1 MFPQPVLFDHPD
13 GVAHRKDLYLFE
25 CEPCLTWSSLIF
37 LPDSP
42 PAYNDNTPVQHEV
55 ILNEKD
61 DMDFDKENNAVTPD
75 GGEPTDNEKR
85 SLRHIAENLPI
96 SAWLVAIVELC
107 ERFTYYGMSGLFQ
120 NYVFRPFRNPDG
132 TPRRILVLLF
142 WCYSMLPPLP
152 ESHWEI
158 LLDLSPRER
167 KSPVLIGMCETVTP
181 ILGAIVADQY
191 LGKYKTIVLFCGVY
205 LIGLLILVLT
215 SLPIALEHGAGL
227 PGFIVSILIVGLGT
241 GGIKSNVAP
250 LIADQYKRK
259 KMALKT
265 IEKTGERVVI
275 DPALTIQRIYMIF
288 YGCINLGSL
297 SLLATPYMEKYTGF
311 WSAYLLCLCMFA
323 MGTAVLL
330 LGRKFYVVR
339 PPQGSIITDAFKALW
354 IMIKNRNMDAP
365 KPSWQAEHHAGAQ
378 VSLPWDDHFID
389 ELKRALVAC
398 RVFAFYPIY
407 WVVYGQFSGNFVT
420 QAAQMNG
427 HGIPNDL
434 MQNFDPISIIVF
446 IPILETAIYPVMR
459 RLKIPF
465 RPITR
470 IALGFGVAAL
480 AMMYAAIVQ
489 HLIYSAG
496 PCYGKPLCDA
506 GPQGNDVH
514 IAIQTPAYV
523 FIGISEIFASVSGL
537 EYAYTKAPP
546 SMKSFVQSMYLL
558 TNAFGSAIAE
568 ALTPAAFDPAIM
580 WMFVG
585 LACAS
590 FLCGILFFLTFR
602 HLNYQEDDMNA
613 LDADDPLPDEDHPRR
628 GNEPHDH

>member
-1 MFPQPVLFDHPD
+1 MSTRDYEVEATQPHVQDNVVSE
-13 GVAHRKDLYLFE
+13 VA
-25 CEPCLTWSSLIF
+25 
-37 LPDSP
+37 
-42 PAYNDNTPVQHEV
+42 
-55 ILNEKD
+55 LNEKD
-61 DMDFDKENNAVTPD
+61 PYAVEKAPSETPD
-75 GGEPTDNEKR
+75 GEEPTAEEAKN
-85 SLRHIAENLPI
+85 LRHIAENLPV

-120 NYVFRPFRNPDG
+120 NYVNNPLDG
-132 TPRRILVLLF
+132 SKGRGALGLGHQGATGLTTFFQF
-142 WCYSMLPPLP
+142 WCY
-152 ESHWEI
+152 
-158 LLDLSPRER
+158 
-167 KSPVLIGMCETVTP
+167 VTP
-181 ILGAIVADQY
+181 ILGAIIADQY

-205 LIGLLILVLT
+205 LVGLLILVCT
-215 SLPIALEHGAGL
+215 SIPTALEHGAGL
-227 PGFIVSILIVGLGT
+227 GGFIVAILVIGLGT

-259 KMALKT
+259 KMAVSTTK
-265 IEKTGERVVI
+265 KGERVII

-297 SLLATPYMEKYTGF
+297 SLLATPYMERDIGF
-311 WSAYLLCLCMFA
+311 WSGYLLCLCMFA
-323 MGTAVLL
+323 CGTLVLIV
-330 LGRKFYVVR
+330 GRKYYVVR
-339 PPQGSIITDAFKALW
+339 PPQGSIITDAFKALG
-354 IMIKNRNMDAP
+354 IMIANRKMDAA
-365 KPSWQAEHHAGAQ
+365 KPSWQAANGGNRPN
-378 VSLPWDDHFID
+378 LPWDDHFID

-398 RVFAFYPIY
+398 RVFCFFPIY

-420 QAAQMNG
+420 QAAQMQG

-446 IPILETAIYPVMR
+446 IPILETLVYPLLR
-459 RLKIPF
+459 RLHIRF

-470 IALGFGVAAL
+470 ISLGFVVASL

-496 PCYGKPLCDA
+496 PCYDQPLCDA
-506 GPQGNDVH
+506 SKIDGTAQGNRVH
-514 IAIQTPAYV
+514 IAIQTPAYM

-558 TNAFGSAIAE
+558 TNAFGSALAE

-590 FLCGILFFLTFR
+590 FLVGIIFWFVFH
-602 HLNYQEDDMNA
+602 HLNAQEDDMNK
-613 LDADDPLPDEDHPRR
+613 LDADDPDAPPPRVHEEK
-628 GNEPHDH
+628 N

>member
-1 MFPQPVLFDHPD
+1 MSTRD
-13 GVAHRKDLYLFE
+13 
-25 CEPCLTWSSLIF
+25 
-37 LPDSP
+37 
-42 PAYNDNTPVQHEV
+42 HEV
-55 ILNEKD
+55 EATQPHLQDNVVSEVALNEKD
-61 DMDFDKENNAVTPD
+61 PYAVEKAPLETPD
-75 GGEPTDNEKR
+75 GEEPTAEEAKN
-85 SLRHIAENLPI
+85 LRHIAENLPV

-120 NYVFRPFRNPDG
+120 NYVNNPLDG
-132 TPRRILVLLF
+132 SKGRGALGLGHQGATGLTTFFQF
-142 WCYSMLPPLP
+142 WCY
-152 ESHWEI
+152 
-158 LLDLSPRER
+158 
-167 KSPVLIGMCETVTP
+167 VTP
-181 ILGAIVADQY
+181 ILGAIIADQY

-205 LIGLLILVLT
+205 LVGLLILVCT
-215 SLPIALEHGAGL
+215 SIPTALEHGAGL
-227 PGFIVSILIVGLGT
+227 GGFIVAILVIGLGT

-259 KMALKT
+259 KMAVSTTK
-265 IEKTGERVVI
+265 KGERVII

-297 SLLATPYMEKYTGF
+297 SLLATPYMERDIGF
-311 WSAYLLCLCMFA
+311 WSGYLLCLCMFA
-323 MGTAVLL
+323 CGTLVLIV
-330 LGRKFYVVR
+330 GRKYYVVR
-339 PPQGSIITDAFKALW
+339 PPQGSIITDAFKAIG
-354 IMIKNRNMDAP
+354 IMIANRKMDAA
-365 KPSWQAEHHAGAQ
+365 KPSWQAANGGNRPN
-378 VSLPWDDHFID
+378 LPWDDHFID

-398 RVFAFYPIY
+398 RVFCFFPIY

-420 QAAQMNG
+420 QAAQMQG

-446 IPILETAIYPVMR
+446 IPILETLVYPLMR
-459 RLKIPF
+459 RLHIRF

-470 IALGFGVAAL
+470 ISLGFVVASL

-496 PCYGKPLCDA
+496 PCYDQPLCDA
-506 GPQGNDVH
+506 SKIDGTAQGNRVH
-514 IAIQTPAYV
+514 IAIQTPAYM

-558 TNAFGSAIAE
+558 TNAFGSALAE

-590 FLCGILFFLTFR
+590 FLVGIIFWFVFH
-602 HLNYQEDDMNA
+602 HLNAQEDDMNK
-613 LDADDPLPDEDHPRR
+613 LDADDPDVPPPRVHEEK
-628 GNEPHDH
+628 N

>member
-1 MFPQPVLFDHPD
+1 MSSPDHQA
-13 GVAHRKDLYLFE
+13 VSAN
-25 CEPCLTWSSLIF
+25 
-37 LPDSP
+37 P

-55 ILNEKD
+55 VLNEKD
-61 DMDFDKENNAVTPD
+61 GMDFDKENNAVTPD

-120 NYVFRPFRNPDG
+120 NYVFRPLRNPDG
-132 TPRRILVLLF
+132 TTPADPGALGMGHQGATGLVTFFQF
-142 WCYSMLPPLP
+142 WCY
-152 ESHWEI
+152 I
-158 LLDLSPRER
+158 
-167 KSPVLIGMCETVTP
+167 TP
-181 ILGAIVADQY
+181 IIGAIVADQY

-205 LIGLLILVLT
+205 LVGLLILVLT
-215 SLPIALEHGAGL
+215 SLPTSLEHGAGL

-354 IMIKNRNMDAP
+354 IMVKNRNMDAP

-470 IALGFGVAAL
+470 IALGFAVAAL

-496 PCYGKPLCDA
+496 PCYGKPLCAA

>member
-1 MFPQPVLFDHPD
+1 MST
-13 GVAHRKDLYLFE
+13 KD
-25 CEPCLTWSSLIF
+25 
-37 LPDSP
+37 
-42 PAYNDNTPVQHEV
+42 HEV
-55 ILNEKD
+55 EAAQPHLQDNVVSEVALNEKD
-61 DMDFDKENNAVTPD
+61 PYAVEKAPLETPD
-75 GGEPTDNEKR
+75 GEEPTAEEAKN
-85 SLRHIAENLPI
+85 LRHVAENLPV

-120 NYVFRPFRNPDG
+120 NYVNNPLDG
-132 TPRRILVLLF
+132 SKGRGALGMGHQGATGLTTFFQF
-142 WCYSMLPPLP
+142 WCY
-152 ESHWEI
+152 
-158 LLDLSPRER
+158 
-167 KSPVLIGMCETVTP
+167 VTP
-181 ILGAIVADQY
+181 ILGAIIADQY

-205 LIGLLILVLT
+205 LVGLLILVCT
-215 SLPIALEHGAGL
+215 SIPTALEHDAGL
-227 PGFIVSILIVGLGT
+227 GGFIVAILVIGLGT

-250 LIADQYKRK
+250 LIADQYRRK
-259 KMALKT
+259 KMAVSTTK
-265 IEKTGERVVI
+265 KGERVII

-297 SLLATPYMEKYTGF
+297 SLLATPYMERDIGF
-311 WSAYLLCLCMFA
+311 WSGYLLCLCMFA
-323 MGTAVLL
+323 CGTLVLIV
-330 LGRKFYVVR
+330 GRKFYVVR
-339 PPQGSIITDAFKALW
+339 PPQGSIITDAFKALG
-354 IMIKNRNMDAP
+354 IMIINRNMDAP
-365 KPSWQAEHHAGAQ
+365 KPSWQAANGG
-378 VSLPWDDHFID
+378 SRRNLPWDDHFID

-398 RVFAFYPIY
+398 RVFCFFPIY

-420 QAAQMNG
+420 QAAQMQG

-446 IPILETAIYPVMR
+446 IPILETLVYPLLR
-459 RLKIPF
+459 RFHIRF

-470 IALGFGVAAL
+470 ISLGFVVASL

-496 PCYGKPLCDA
+496 PCYEHPLCDA
-506 GPQGNDVH
+506 SKIDGTAQGNRVH
-514 IAIQTPAYV
+514 IAIQTPAYM

-590 FLCGILFFLTFR
+590 FLVGVIFWLVFH
-602 HLNYQEDDMNA
+602 HLNAQEDDMNK
-613 LDADDPLPDEDHPRR
+613 LDADDPDTPPPRAR
-628 GNEPHDH
+628 EEKN

>member
-1 MFPQPVLFDHPD
+1 MST
-13 GVAHRKDLYLFE
+13 KD
-25 CEPCLTWSSLIF
+25 
-37 LPDSP
+37 
-42 PAYNDNTPVQHEV
+42 HEV
-55 ILNEKD
+55 EAAQPHLQDNVVSEVALNEKD
-61 DMDFDKENNAVTPD
+61 PYAVEKAPLETPD
-75 GGEPTDNEKR
+75 GEEPTAEEAKN
-85 SLRHIAENLPI
+85 LRHVAENLPV

-120 NYVFRPFRNPDG
+120 NYVNNPLDG
-132 TPRRILVLLF
+132 SKGRGALGMGHQGATGLTTFFQF
-142 WCYSMLPPLP
+142 WCY
-152 ESHWEI
+152 
-158 LLDLSPRER
+158 
-167 KSPVLIGMCETVTP
+167 VTP
-181 ILGAIVADQY
+181 ILGAIIADQY

-205 LIGLLILVLT
+205 LVGLLILVCT
-215 SLPIALEHGAGL
+215 SIPTALEHGAGL
-227 PGFIVSILIVGLGT
+227 GGFIVAILVIGLGT

-250 LIADQYKRK
+250 LIADQYRRK
-259 KMALKT
+259 KMAVSTTK
-265 IEKTGERVVI
+265 KGERVII

-297 SLLATPYMEKYTGF
+297 SLLATPYMERDIGF
-311 WSAYLLCLCMFA
+311 WSGYLLCLCMFA
-323 MGTAVLL
+323 CGTLVLIV
-330 LGRKFYVVR
+330 GRKFYVVR
-339 PPQGSIITDAFKALW
+339 PPQGSIITDAFKALG
-354 IMIKNRNMDAP
+354 IMIINRNMDAP
-365 KPSWQAEHHAGAQ
+365 KPSWQAANGG
-378 VSLPWDDHFID
+378 SRRNLPWDDHFID

-398 RVFAFYPIY
+398 RVFCFFPIY

-420 QAAQMNG
+420 QAAQMQG

-446 IPILETAIYPVMR
+446 IPILETLVYPLLR
-459 RLKIPF
+459 RFHIRF

-470 IALGFGVAAL
+470 ISLGFVVASL

-496 PCYGKPLCDA
+496 PCYEHPLCDA
-506 GPQGNDVH
+506 SKIDGTAQGNRVH
-514 IAIQTPAYV
+514 IAIQTPAYM

-590 FLCGILFFLTFR
+590 FLVGVIFWLVFH
-602 HLNYQEDDMNA
+602 HLNAQEDDMNK
-613 LDADDPLPDEDHPRR
+613 LDADDPDTPPRAR
-628 GNEPHDH
+628 EEKN

>member
-1 MFPQPVLFDHPD
+1 MSTTTNEVAVAPPPYAGND
-13 GVAHRKDLYLFE
+13 GSVE
-25 CEPCLTWSSLIF
+25 
-37 LPDSP
+37 
-42 PAYNDNTPVQHEV
+42 QV
-55 ILNEKD
+55 IVTDEKKAL
-61 DMDFDKENNAVTPD
+61 DMDKETGLPTAD
-75 GGEPTDNEKR
+75 GEEPTEDEKR
-85 SLRHIAENLPI
+85 SLRHVAEHLPI

-107 ERFTYYGMSGLFQ
+107 ERFTYYGMSGMFQ
-120 NYVFRPFRNPDG
+120 NYVQRPLDG
-132 TPRRILVLLF
+132 SEGRGALGMAHQGATGLTTFFQF
-142 WCYSMLPPLP
+142 WCY
-152 ESHWEI
+152 
-158 LLDLSPRER
+158 
-167 KSPVLIGMCETVTP
+167 VTP

-191 LGKYKTIVLFCGVY
+191 LGKYKTIVWFCGIY
-205 LIGLLILVLT
+205 LVGLLILVCT
-215 SLPIALEHGAGL
+215 SIPTALEHGAGL
-227 PGFIVSILIVGLGT
+227 GGFIVAILVIGLGT

-259 KMALKT
+259 KMAVSTTK
-265 IEKTGERVVI
+265 KGERVII

-288 YGCINLGSL
+288 YGCINVGSL
-297 SLLATPYMEKYTGF
+297 SLLATPYMEKYIGF
-311 WSAYLLCLCMFA
+311 WSGYLLCLCMFA
-323 MGTAVLL
+323 VGTLVLL

-354 IMIKNRNMDAP
+354 MMIVNRNMDAP
-365 KPSWQAEHHAGAQ
+365 KPSWQRENRNSEVA
-378 VSLPWDDHFID
+378 LPWDDHFID

-407 WVVYGQFSGNFVT
+407 WVVYGQFSSNFVT
-420 QAAQMNG
+420 QAGQMTG

-446 IPILETAIYPVMR
+446 IPLLETFVYPLMR
-459 RLKIPF
+459 RLNIPF

-470 IALGFGVAAL
+470 IALGFVVASL

-496 PCYGKPLCDA
+496 PCYGNPLCAASEVD
-506 GPQGNDVH
+506 GSTTGNKVH

-558 TNAFGSAIAE
+558 TNAFGSALAE

-590 FLCGILFFLTFR
+590 FLCGIIFWFTFH
-602 HLNYQEDDMNA
+602 HLNAQEDDMNA
-613 LDADDPLPDEDHPRR
+613 LDADDDMPEAPLQVEERR
-628 GNEPHDH
+628 ELKQ

>member
-1 MFPQPVLFDHPD
+1 MLTLGFRSGNNAPVEEI
-13 GVAHRKDLYLFE
+13 V
-25 CEPCLTWSSLIF
+25 
-37 LPDSP
+37 
-42 PAYNDNTPVQHEV
+42 V
-55 ILNEKD
+55 NEKGA
-61 DMDFDKENNAVTPD
+61 MEADFDKENQVTPD
-75 GGEPTDNEKR
+75 GGEPTLHEKS
-85 SLRHIAENLPI
+85 SLRHVAENLPV
-96 SAWLVAIVELC
+96 SAWLVAVVELC

-120 NYVFRPFRNPDG
+120 NYVQRPLDG
-132 TPRRILVLLF
+132 SQGRGALGMDHQGATGLTTFFQF
-142 WCYSMLPPLP
+142 WCY
-152 ESHWEI
+152 
-158 LLDLSPRER
+158 
-167 KSPVLIGMCETVTP
+167 VTP
-181 ILGAIVADQY
+181 IIGAIIADQY
-191 LGKYKTIVLFCGVY
+191 LGKYKTIVLFCFVY
-205 LIGLLILVLT
+205 MVGLLILVCT
-215 SLPIALEHGAGL
+215 SIPAALEHGSGL
-227 PGFIVSILIVGLGT
+227 GGFIVSILIIGLGT

-259 KMALKT
+259 KMAISTTK
-265 IEKTGERVVI
+265 KGERVVI

-288 YGCINLGSL
+288 YGCINIGSL
-297 SLLATPYMEKYTGF
+297 SLIATPYMELYIGF
-311 WSAYLLCLCMFA
+311 WSAYLMCLCMF
-323 MGTAVLL
+323 MVGTLVII
-330 LGRKFYVVR
+330 LGRKYYVVR
-339 PPQGSIITDAFKALW
+339 PPQGSIITDAFRALW
-354 IMIKNRNMDAP
+354 IMIRNRNMDAP
-365 KPSWQAEHHAGAQ
+365 KPSWQAENRGVQAT
-378 VSLPWDDHFID
+378 LPWDDHFID

-407 WVVYGQFSGNFVT
+407 WVVYGQFSSNFVT
-420 QAAQMNG
+420 QAGQMEG

-446 IPILETAIYPVMR
+446 IPLLETCVYPVMR

-470 IALGFGVAAL
+470 ISLGFIIAAL

-496 PCYGKPLCDA
+496 PCYGQPLCDA
-506 GPQGNDVH
+506 SKIDGTAYGNQVH

-523 FIGISEIFASVSGL
+523 FIGVSEIFASVSGL

-590 FLCGILFFLTFR
+590 FICGLVFYMVFH
-602 HLNYQEDDMNA
+602 HLNAQEDDMNA
-613 LDADDPLPDEDHPRR
+613 LDADDDMPEAPVSESRR
-628 GNEPHDH
+628 ESRRESAPKI

>member
-1 MFPQPVLFDHPD
+1 MASARHLEGTRSTDLGLF
-13 GVAHRKDLYLFE
+13 
-25 CEPCLTWSSLIF
+25 
-37 LPDSP
+37 SP
-42 PAYNDNTPVQHEV
+42 AQNNEVPVQQQV
-55 ILNEKD
+55 VMTDEKST
-61 DMDFDKENNAVTPD
+61 MDVDKEALSITPD
-75 GGEPTDNEKR
+75 GEEPNDDEKR
-85 SLRHIAENLPI
+85 SLRHVAENLPI
-96 SAWLVAIVELC
+96 SAWLVAIVELS

-120 NYVFRPFRNPDG
+120 NYVLRPLDG
-132 TPRRILVLLF
+132 SQGRGALGMGHQGATGLTTFFQF
-142 WCYSMLPPLP
+142 WCY
-152 ESHWEI
+152 
-158 LLDLSPRER
+158 
-167 KSPVLIGMCETVTP
+167 VTP
-181 ILGAIVADQY
+181 IIGAIVADQY

-205 LIGLLILVLT
+205 LVGLLILVCT
-215 SLPIALEHGAGL
+215 SIPTALEHGAGL
-227 PGFIVSILIVGLGT
+227 GGFIVAILIIGLGT

-259 KMALKT
+259 KMAISTTK
-265 IEKTGERVVI
+265 KGERVVI

-288 YGCINLGSL
+288 YGCINIGSL
-297 SLLATPYMEKYTGF
+297 SLLATPYMELYIGF
-311 WSAYLLCLCMFA
+311 WSGYLLCLCMFA
-323 MGTAVLL
+323 VGTMVLL

-354 IMIKNRNMDAP
+354 IMVKSRNMDAP
-365 KPSWQAEHHAGAQ
+365 KPSWQLAQRGEHGT
-378 VSLPWDDHFID
+378 VVPWDDHFID

-407 WVVYGQFSGNFVT
+407 WVVYGQFSSNFVT
-420 QAAQMNG
+420 QAGQMNG

-446 IPILETAIYPVMR
+446 IPLLETIVYPAMR

-470 IALGFGVAAL
+470 ISLGFVVASL

-489 HLIYSAG
+489 HLIYVSG
-496 PCYGKPLCDA
+496 PCYEHPGCDA
-506 GPQGNDVH
+506 SMVDGSATGNNIH
-514 IAIQTPAYV
+514 IAIQTPAYM

-558 TNAFGSAIAE
+558 TNAFGSALAE

-585 LACAS
+585 LAGAS
-590 FLCGILFFLTFR
+590 FLAGIIFWFVFH
-602 HLNYQEDDMNA
+602 HLNAQEDDMNA
-613 LDADDPLPDEDHPRR
+613 LDAEDWMPEAPRDERR
-628 GNEPHDH
+628 ASKQ

>member
-1 MFPQPVLFDHPD
+1 MSNTDK
-13 GVAHRKDLYLFE
+13 VAE
-25 CEPCLTWSSLIF
+25 VT
-37 LPDSP
+37 P
-42 PAYNDNTPVQHEV
+42 PAYANETSVEQV
-55 ILNEKD
+55 IVTDEKRD
-61 DMDFDKENNAVTPD
+61 FDMDKEALSVTAD
-75 GGEPTDNEKR
+75 GEEPNDDEKR
-85 SLRHIAENLPI
+85 TLRHIAENLPI

-107 ERFTYYGMSGLFQ
+107 ERFTYYGMSGMFQ
-120 NYVFRPFRNPDG
+120 NYIQRPLDG
-132 TPRRILVLLF
+132 SEGRGALGMAHQGATGLTTFFQF
-142 WCYSMLPPLP
+142 WCY
-152 ESHWEI
+152 
-158 LLDLSPRER
+158 
-167 KSPVLIGMCETVTP
+167 VTP

-191 LGKYKTIVLFCGVY
+191 LGKYKTIVWFCGIY
-205 LIGLLILVLT
+205 LVGLLILVCT
-215 SLPIALEHGAGL
+215 SIPVALENGAGL
-227 PGFIVSILIVGLGT
+227 GGFIVAILIIGLGT

-259 KMALKT
+259 KMAVTTTK
-265 IEKTGERVVI
+265 KGERVII

-288 YGCINLGSL
+288 YGCINVGSL
-297 SLLATPYMEKYTGF
+297 SLLATPYMELYIGF
-311 WSAYLLCLCMFA
+311 WSGYLLCLCMFA
-323 MGTAVLL
+323 VGTLTLV
-330 LGRKFYVVR
+330 LGRKYYVVR
-339 PPQGSIITDAFKALW
+339 PPQGSIITDAFKALGMM
-354 IMIKNRNMDAP
+354 IMNRNMDAP
-365 KPSWQAEHHAGAQ
+365 KPSWQIANGNAE

-389 ELKRALVAC
+389 ELKRALIAC

-420 QAAQMNG
+420 QAGQMKG

-446 IPILETAIYPVMR
+446 IPLLETLVYPAMR
-459 RLKIPF
+459 RMKIPF

-470 IALGFGVAAL
+470 IALGFVVASL

-489 HLIYSAG
+489 HMIYSAG
-496 PCYGKPLCDA
+496 PCYGHPLCTASEVDGTA
-506 GPQGNDVH
+506 QGNNVH

-558 TNAFGSAIAE
+558 TNAFGSALAE

-590 FLCGILFFLTFR
+590 FLCGIIFWFVFH
-602 HLNYQEDDMNA
+602 HLNAQEDDMNA
-613 LDADDPLPDEDHPRR
+613 LDADDGMPDAPIEEERR
-628 GNEPHDH
+628 QSMKQ

>member
-1 MFPQPVLFDHPD
+1 MTTRDNEVQVEATLPHLQDNVVSEVVL
-13 GVAHRKDLYLFE
+13 
-25 CEPCLTWSSLIF
+25 S
-37 LPDSP
+37 
-42 PAYNDNTPVQHEV
+42 
-55 ILNEKD
+55 EKD
-61 DMDFDKENNAVTPD
+61 QYSAEKASLDTPD
-75 GGEPTDNEKR
+75 GEEPTAEEAKN
-85 SLRHIAENLPI
+85 LRHVAENLPV

-120 NYVFRPFRNPDG
+120 NYVNNPLDG
-132 TPRRILVLLF
+132 SKGPGALGMGHQGATGLTTFFQF
-142 WCYSMLPPLP
+142 WCY
-152 ESHWEI
+152 
-158 LLDLSPRER
+158 
-167 KSPVLIGMCETVTP
+167 VTP
-181 ILGAIVADQY
+181 ILGAIIADQY

-205 LIGLLILVLT
+205 LVGLLILVCT
-215 SLPIALEHGAGL
+215 SIPTALEHGAGIG
-227 PGFIVSILIVGLGT
+227 GFIVAILIIGLGT

-259 KMALKT
+259 KMAVTTTK
-265 IEKTGERVVI
+265 KGERVII

-297 SLLATPYMEKYTGF
+297 SLLATPYMERDIGF

-323 MGTAVLL
+323 CGTLVLII
-330 LGRKFYVVR
+330 GRKYYVVR
-339 PPQGSIITDAFKALW
+339 PPQGSIITDAFKALG
-354 IMIKNRNMDAP
+354 IMIVNRNMDAP
-365 KPSWQAEHHAGAQ
+365 KPSWQAANGGKRTN
-378 VSLPWDDHFID
+378 LPWDDHFID
-389 ELKRALVAC
+389 ELKRALIAC
-398 RVFAFYPIY
+398 RVFCFFPIY

-420 QAAQMNG
+420 QAAQMQG

-446 IPILETAIYPVMR
+446 IPILETLVYPLMR
-459 RLKIPF
+459 RLHIRF

-470 IALGFGVAAL
+470 ISLGFVVASL

-489 HLIYSAG
+489 HLIYAAG
-496 PCYGKPLCDA
+496 PCYDQPLCDA
-506 GPQGNDVH
+506 SIVDGTAQGNRVH

-558 TNAFGSAIAE
+558 TNAFGSALAE
-568 ALTPAAFDPAIM
+568 ALTPAAFDPAIL

-590 FLCGILFFLTFR
+590 FLVGIIFWFVFH
-602 HLNYQEDDMNA
+602 HLNAQEDDLNK
-613 LDADDPLPDEDHPRR
+613 LDADDPDAPPARVHEEK
-628 GNEPHDH
+628 N